1 MQIKREGRN
10 NMETIAEEL
19 SVKFDLEIKENGNVL
34 TVDVEDVYYPDDKI
48 DYLQELADKMVNYI
62 RTFKEIFDVDYHLT
76 YEYIKLFLFF
86 N

>member
-1 MQIKREGRN
+1 
-10 NMETIAEEL
+10 METIAEEL

>member
-1 MQIKREGRN
+1 
-10 NMETIAEEL
+10 METIAEEL

-48 DYLQELADKMVNYI
+48 DYLQELADKMVSYI

>member
-1 MQIKREGRN
+1 
-10 NMETIAEEL
+10 METIAEEL

-48 DYLQELADKMVNYI
+48 DNLQELADKMVNYI